1 MHKQSIINTL
11 LVDDEPAAIEGLRL
25 RLQAFP
31 QIRIIGEVHSVAEAL
46 TVINNQLPELIFL
59 DIEMPG
65 QSGFELIR
73 HLQPELCPAIIFVTA
88 FHQYAV
94 KAFEVRALDY
104 LLKPVKL
111 ERLAEAI
118 TRVSEFAVSRAG
130 KAQML
135 QAIADITEQNRA
147 GSVSGS
153 TAGAIQS
160 SATSSVTSPIKSPV
174 KSTIKSAALPAT
186 KATANHTAASAD
198 NAQAIEPQYCIERQK
213 LVIQDGRSPIQLI
226 PYQDIIWIDAAGDYM
241 CVHTEAETYVMRAR
255 LKSLID
261 ERLPDVFVR
270 IHKSTVVNLTYIEQ
284 LLPLGNTEYKAIL
297 NNKKVLKVS
306 RTYARA
312 LKLRLLA

>member
-1 MHKQSIINTL
+1 MFKQNIINTL

-31 QIRIIGEVHSVAEAL
+31 QIHIMGEAHSVAEAL
-46 TVINNQLPELIFL
+46 ALINNQQPELIFL
-59 DIEMPG
+59 DIDMPG

-73 HLQPELCPAIIFVTA
+73 HLQPEQCPAIIFVTA

-118 TRVSEFAVSRAG
+118 ARVSEFAVSRAG

-135 QAIADITEQNRA
+135 QAIADIKAQNLQ
-147 GSVSGS
+147 GSD
-153 TAGAIQS
+153 TNL
-160 SATSSVTSPIKSPV
+160 SAPK
-174 KSTIKSAALPAT
+174 AA
-186 KATANHTAASAD
+186 ANHTAAHADSA
-198 NAQAIEPQYCIERQK
+198 QVIEPQHCIEQQK

-226 PYQDIIWIDAAGDYM
+226 PYQDILWIDAAGDYM
-241 CVHTEAETYVMRAR
+241 CVHTQLDTYVMRAR
-255 LKSLID
+255 LKSLIN
-261 ERLPDVFVR
+261 ERLPDVFVQ

-297 NNKKVLKVS
+297 HNKKVLKVS

-312 LKLRLLA
+312 LKLRLLG